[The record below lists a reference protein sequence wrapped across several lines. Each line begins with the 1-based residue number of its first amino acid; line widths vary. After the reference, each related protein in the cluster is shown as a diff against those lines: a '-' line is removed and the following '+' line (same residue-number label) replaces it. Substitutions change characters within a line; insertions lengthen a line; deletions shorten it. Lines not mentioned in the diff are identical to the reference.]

1 MIAGHTSTKVPD
13 VVYMTKWRRRK
24 MNAFTMSFY
33 VTSVILFSRS
43 LSEHLWMNIVW
54 VSILGGGYLW
64 IN

>member
-43 LSEHLWMNIVW
+43 LSEHLWMNIV
-54 VSILGGGYLW
+54 
-64 IN
+64 